1 MSINENT
8 ERRIQ
13 MGKSNEDRKEQI
25 DEMTSIWAAGNEYGK
40 GYLNGIIDAVVRL
53 ASRNDEKR
61 PAV

>member
-1 MSINENT
+1 M
-8 ERRIQ
+8 
-13 MGKSNEDRKEQI
+13 KKNEDKRKEQI
-25 DEMTSIWAAGNEYGK
+25 EEMTSIWAAGNEYGK

>member
-1 MSINENT
+1 
-8 ERRIQ
+8 